1 MKKNV
6 FKRKIEEKL
15 MRRQKE
21 IKEDDNFKSIPKRK
35 SIVG

>member
-1 MKKNV
+1 
-6 FKRKIEEKL
+6 